1 MKHKP
6 SVDAVLPVLR
16 SMSADALETA
26 NLYYVARRAG
36 VSRRSVSRAI
46 GELEKA
52 GIIATE
58 WQRTGKRGGVFL
70 IRINE
75 DRAETV
81 E

>member
-1 MKHKP
+1 MKHQP
-6 SVDAVLPVLR
+6 SVDAVLPVLK
-16 SMSADALETA
+16 SMSAEALETA
-26 NLYYVARRAG
+26 NLYYVASRAG

-52 GIIATE
+52 GIIETS

-70 IRINE
+70 IRINDE
-75 DRAETV
+75 LAEAV